1 MFAATETRIRN
12 PKPGMVIGHSDAKMG
27 DVDDNF
33 DDDAQIKL
41 ITNEENEEAR
51 DSFPDVSPGKVCI
64 PWKLLHLLG
73 TRSERKTELCV
84 SKHLKIFSF
93 GGK

>member
-41 ITNEENEEAR
+41 IS
-51 DSFPDVSPGKVCI
+51 DYQ
-64 PWKLLHLLG
+64 
-73 TRSERKTELCV
+73 
-84 SKHLKIFSF
+84 
-93 GGK
+93 

>member
-41 ITNEENEEAR
+41 ITNEENEEAW
-51 DSFPDVSPGKVCI
+51 DNSPDVSPGKDI
-64 PWKLLHLLG
+64 PWKLLHL
-73 TRSERKTELCV
+73 
-84 SKHLKIFSF
+84 
-93 GGK
+93 